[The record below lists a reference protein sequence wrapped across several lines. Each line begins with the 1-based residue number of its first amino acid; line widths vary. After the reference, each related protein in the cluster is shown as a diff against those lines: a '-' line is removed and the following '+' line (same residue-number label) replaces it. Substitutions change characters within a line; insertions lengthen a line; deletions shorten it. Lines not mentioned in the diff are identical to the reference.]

1 MVKLGKSVILFSFWL
16 LLKTLL
22 IKRDLRRGCVLN
34 TNTLLLILFHCDN
47 NCYDLLDITICI
59 NIYIYIYIYIYIH
72 YSCLR
77 L

>member
-34 TNTLLLILFHCDN
+34 TNTLLLILFHRDN

-59 NIYIYIYIYIYIH
+59 NIYISIYIYIH